1 MKILVSG
8 ASIAGPA
15 VAYWL
20 QRYGFDV
27 TVVERAGQLRG
38 GGYPIDIRATA
49 LEVVKRMGVHRQLR
63 DAHIDTQ
70 ALSFLNPDGSL
81 VARLRPHAVDH
92 ELTGSGDDD
101 TRDLEVP
108 RGDLARVLYDV
119 TKEKVRYRFNDSIS
133 GLDEVADGVE
143 VRFAGGDTE
152 RFALVVAADG
162 VHSSTR
168 ALKFGSEQPLHRYLG
183 YCFAGFTMPNE
194 FGLSQEGVVWNEPG
208 RGVMLYAVKGRPEVF
223 GFLCVSRDEPPFEA
237 FRNPEAQRE
246 LVAARFEG
254 DGWQVPRV
262 VEAMR
267 TADDLFFDMVTQ
279 IRMPHW
285 SSGRLVLVGDAAHA
299 PSFLT
304 GQGSST
310 ALVGAYVLAGELAAE
325 FGPGGAGDHRAA
337 FERYESITR
346 PFVEANQNLVSP
358 GQATLIPSTA
368 EALAARNAMLQKIPA
383 LPSDKQPAHSAIDLP
398 DYELPDGLPDL
409 GTGRSPYAA

>member
-20 QRYGFDV
+20 QHYGFEV

-49 LEVVKRMGVHRQLR
+49 LEVVKRMGIHPQLR
-63 DAHIDTQ
+63 QAHIDTH
-70 ALSFLNPDGSL
+70 ALSFVNPDGSL
-81 VARLRPHAVDH
+81 MARLQPEAVAR
-92 ELTGSGDDD
+92 GDE
-101 TRDLEVP
+101 TKDLEVP
-108 RGDLARVLYDV
+108 RGDLAKVLYDV
-119 TKEKVRYRFNDSIS
+119 TRDHVQYRFNDSIVA
-133 GLDEVADGVE
+133 LDEDADGVD
-143 VRFAGGDTE
+143 VRFASGHTE

-162 VHSSTR
+162 VHSGTR
-168 ALKFGSEQPLHRYLG
+168 ALKFGPEEPLHRYLG

-194 FGLSQEGVVWNEPG
+194 FGLSHEAVVWNQPG
-208 RGVMLYAVKGRPEVF
+208 RGVALYAVQDRPELF
-223 GFLCVSRDEPPFEA
+223 GFLCVTRDEPPFQA

-246 LVAARFEG
+246 LIAKRFEG
-254 DGWQVPRV
+254 DGWHVPQV

-285 SSGRLVLVGDAAHA
+285 SSGRLVLTGDAAHA
-299 PSFLT
+299 PSFMT
-304 GQGSST
+304 GQGSSL

-325 FGPGGAGDHRAA
+325 FGEVDRAGDHRAA
-337 FERYESITR
+337 FERYEKITR

-358 GQATLIPSTA
+358 GKATLIPSTA
-368 EALAARNAMLQKIPA
+368 EALAARNAMFQKISKV
-383 LPSDKQPAHSAIDLP
+383 PSDEEPAHWAIDLP
-398 DYELPDGLPDL
+398 DY
-409 GTGRSPYAA
+409 A